1 MSNIII
7 KTFYMILSIYVF
19 LPTNCWSELSLV
31 KREDIESKLGTLPT
45 LDSSAS
51 SGKTAKK

>member
-1 MSNIII
+1 M
-7 KTFYMILSIYVF
+7 F

-51 SGKTAKK
+51 SGKTAEKIFH